1 MIEDFFKDFIFKSGT
16 WNYLGIKL
24 ILSFFFPSIH
34 PYTIF
39 IPNIA
44 STLIEIIETR
54 SRSLITLAH
63 KRNEPRRIRSEARK
77 GEKRSKN
84 SKIGYPRLHVSD
96 YQSRY
101 RYYSSRKHR
110 HITVR

>member
-34 PYTIF
+34 
-39 IPNIA
+39 
-44 STLIEIIETR
+44 TLF
-54 SRSLITLAH
+54 LFALAH